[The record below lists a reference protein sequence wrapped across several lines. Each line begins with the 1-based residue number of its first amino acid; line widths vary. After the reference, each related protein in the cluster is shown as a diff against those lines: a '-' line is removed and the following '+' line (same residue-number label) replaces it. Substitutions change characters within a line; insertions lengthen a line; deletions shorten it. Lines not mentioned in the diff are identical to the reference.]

1 MAFEARAQ
9 ELEQRFAL
17 FKTTLPEED
26 FNMVNLSLS
35 DLLKR
40 REDGLKELAEI
51 AAEKGDRK
59 IADNFKSKLG
69 DLSKYVLNELANLLE
84 GYKEPPP
91 NLIAFRDIAASEERK
106 FWEGLERCKI
116 GEAHDEQMLICNRL
130 EEKAAIYGTHWSN
143 LSQTEKELL
152 DKERYAAGK
161 LRETVG
167 KMMEEVAPAHATGIR
182 DALDAASKVEQ
193 LKKQINDKFKELLRE
208 SVKRVGLD
216 PKKADE
222 LLDKIERGR
231 QNIKEA
237 GEQLGIDPAI
247 MDKILEFTK
256 PGNVFASYV
265 FTALSLVY
273 NPLGGAAKLIGKGA
287 KALLPVAQAYVD
299 QCSQEMLAFMGGR
312 KGVIMSFSTVR
323 REASDYVL
331 NNGYEK
337 AKQNR
342 ADAVKAMEDWHNAQA
357 TDGLKANVRTFT
369 ARADESLTYWVEF
382 MRKVHQA
389 FIDKYKGILVE
400 SVSSETIDALAD
412 RPFYEQWANGIDR
425 LDLDQQ
431 LQRLYAG
438 LYEIQGNVD
447 RAFGAFTT
455 FNELPLEAQS
465 RLQET
470 VNQLERD
477 IRAPATQEMQEA
489 LKTMDAARG
498 RAPATVAKAAVR
510 AAREIAQQAASAGR

>member
-1 MAFEARAQ
+1 MAYEARAQ
-9 ELEQRFAL
+9 ELEQRFAF
-17 FKTTLPEED
+17 FKTTLPEAD
-26 FNMVNLSLS
+26 YNRVSLALT

-40 REDGLKELAEI
+40 REDGLVALAEI

-59 IADNFKSKLG
+59 IADNFKSKF
-69 DLSKYVLNELANLLE
+69 DELSRYVLNGLANLLD
-84 GYKEPPP
+84 GYKEPPQ
-91 NLIAFRDIAASEERK
+91 NLIAFRDIAAGEERK
-106 FWEGLERCKI
+106 FWDALESCKL
-116 GEAHDEQMLICNRL
+116 GERHDEQMLICNRL

-152 DKERYAAGK
+152 EKERYAAGQ
-161 LRETVG
+161 LRETVS
-167 KMMEEVAPAHATGIR
+167 KMMEEVAPAHATGTR
-182 DALDAASKVEQ
+182 DVLDALSKIEQ
-193 LKKQINDKFKELLRE
+193 YKKQINDKFKELLRE

-216 PKKADE
+216 PKKADA
-222 LLDKIERGR
+222 LLDMIERQR
-231 QNIKEA
+231 KNIKEA

-256 PGNVFASYV
+256 PGNALASYA
-265 FTALSLVY
+265 FTLLSGIY
-273 NPLGGAAKLIGKGA
+273 SPLGSGAKLIGKGA
-287 KALLPVAQAYVD
+287 KALLPVSQAYVD
-299 QCSQEMLAFMGGR
+299 QHTQQMLAFMGGR

-323 REASDYVL
+323 REASEYVF

-337 AKQNR
+337 AKQHH
-342 ADAVKAMEDWHNAQA
+342 ADAVRAMEDWHNAQT

-369 ARADESLTYWVEF
+369 ARATDALTHWVEF

-400 SVSSETIDALAD
+400 SISSETIDALAD

-431 LQRLYAG
+431 LQRLYSG

-455 FNELPLEAQS
+455 FNELPLEGQAL
-465 RLQET
+465 LQET
-470 VNQLERD
+470 IYRLEREL
-477 IRAPATQEMQEA
+477 RAPATQEMQEA

-498 RAPATVAKAAVR
+498 RSPTTVAKAAAR
-510 AAREIAQQAASAGR
+510 AAQEIAQQAASAGR